1 MLNLSASIHYLPS
14 ADVTVPLLVSE
25 PTNIITGDAGKVVE
39 TLVMHSRITSVYEN
53 DGYWS

>member
-1 MLNLSASIHYLPS
+1 MLNLSASIRYLPS